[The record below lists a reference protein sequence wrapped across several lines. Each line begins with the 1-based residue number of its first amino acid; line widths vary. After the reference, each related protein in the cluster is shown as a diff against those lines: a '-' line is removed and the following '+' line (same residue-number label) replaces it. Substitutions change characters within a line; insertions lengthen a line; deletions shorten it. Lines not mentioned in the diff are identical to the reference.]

1 MNILHINAGNEYGGG
16 MYHVVSLVKQLCQRG
31 VNSQLVVFEDGP
43 VAQHAREQDVPV
55 QVLPQRFRY
64 DWQLKKDLS
73 DFLATEKIDIVHAH
87 GPRAVVYA
95 AAVKRAQPHI
105 HYIATVHSDPLVDF
119 KGKGLLGL
127 FFKQLYLRRIKQM
140 DHVITVSASIQ
151 QVLQQQG
158 MLGNQLSVIRSGIA
172 YPSDYPDY
180 PKADKKQDRLH
191 FIAVGRLE
199 PVKQYDLLL
208 EAFHQMQADHWQLT
222 IVGDGSERD
231 NLVQKVHVLGLG
243 QQVHFTGW
251 VSQEAV
257 GDYLDQADVF
267 VLSSR
272 SEGFPLVVLE
282 AVRAGLPVIGTDVGD
297 MRVFYTDETAPFLL
311 PEMVPHQYAR
321 ALDVMYSE
329 WQQGQLDAL
338 SRLFFWQGAQ
348 FSVDQQLDKTIQ
360 LYKMMMQEDKS

>member
-1 MNILHINAGNEYGGG
+1 MNVLHINAGNEYGGG
-16 MYHVVSLVKQLCQRG
+16 MYHVVALVKQLCQRG
-31 VNSQLVVFEDGP
+31 VESQLVVFEDGP

-64 DWQLKKDLS
+64 DWQLKKDLG

-95 AAVKRAQPHI
+95 AAVKKDQPNI

-151 QVLQQQG
+151 QVLEQQG
-158 MLGNQLSVIRSGIA
+158 VPLNQLSVIRSGIA
-172 YPSDYPDY
+172 YPSNYPR
-180 PKADKKQDRLH
+180 ADKKQDTLH
-191 FIAVGRLE
+191 FVAVGRLE

-231 NLVQKVHVLGLG
+231 NLVQKVHKLGLN

-251 VSQEAV
+251 VNQEAV

-297 MRVFYTDETAPFLL
+297 MRVFYTAETEVFLL

-329 WQQGQLDAL
+329 WAQGQLATL
-338 SRLFFWQGAQ
+338 SRCFFRQGAQ

>member
-1 MNILHINAGNEYGGG
+1 MNVLHINAGNEYGGG
-16 MYHVVSLVKQLCQRG
+16 MYHVVALVKQLCQRG
-31 VNSQLVVFEDGP
+31 VESQLVVFEDGP
-43 VAQHAREQDVPV
+43 VAQHAREQGVPV

-64 DWQLKKDLS
+64 DWQLKKDLG

-95 AAVKRAQPHI
+95 AAVKKDLPNI

-151 QVLQQQG
+151 QVLEQQG
-158 MLGNQLSVIRSGIA
+158 IPLNQLSVIRSGIA
-172 YPSDYPDY
+172 YPSDYPR
-180 PKADKKQDRLH
+180 ADKKQDTLH
-191 FIAVGRLE
+191 FVAVGRLE

-208 EAFHQMQADHWQLT
+208 EAFHQMQAGRWRLT

-231 NLVQKVHVLGLG
+231 NLVQKVHVLGLS

-297 MRVFYTDETAPFLL
+297 VCVFYTDETAPFLL
-311 PEMVPHQYAR
+311 PEMIPYQYAR
-321 ALDVMYSE
+321 VLDVMYSE
-329 WQQGQLDAL
+329 WAQGQLDAL

-348 FSVDQQLDKTIQ
+348 FSVDRQLDKTIQ
-360 LYKMMMQEDKS
+360 LYKMMQEDKS

>member
-95 AAVKRAQPHI
+95 AAVKRVQPHI

-127 FFKQLYLRRIKQM
+127 FFKRLYLRRIKQM

-151 QVLQQQG
+151 QVLEQQG
-158 MLGNQLSVIRSGIA
+158 VPLNQLSVIRSGIA
-172 YPSDYPDY
+172 YPSDYPRVDN
-180 PKADKKQDRLH
+180 KQDTLH
-191 FIAVGRLE
+191 FVAVGRLE
-199 PVKQYDLLL
+199 PVKQYDKLLD
-208 EAFHQMQADHWQLT
+208 AFRQMQAGRWRLT

-231 NLVQKVHVLGLG
+231 NLVQQVDEWGLS
-243 QQVHFTGW
+243 QQVYFTGW
-251 VSQEAV
+251 VNQEAV

-297 MRVFYTDETAPFLL
+297 MRVFYTAETEVFLL
-311 PEMVPHQYAR
+311 PEMVTHQYAR

-329 WQQGQLDAL
+329 WEQGQLDAL

>member
-16 MYHVVSLVKQLCQRG
+16 MYHVVALVKQLCQRG
-31 VNSQLVVFEDGP
+31 VESQLVVFEDGP

-64 DWQLKKDLS
+64 DWQLKKDLG

-95 AAVKRAQPHI
+95 AAVKKDQPNI

-172 YPSDYPDY
+172 YPSDYPEY

-191 FIAVGRLE
+191 FIAIGRLE

-208 EAFHQMQADHWQLT
+208 EAFHQMQADRWQLT

-231 NLVQKVHVLGLG
+231 NLVQQVNEWGLS

-251 VSQEAV
+251 VNQEAV

-267 VLSSR
+267 VLSSQ

-321 ALDVMYSE
+321 ALDLMYSE

-348 FSVDQQLDKTIQ
+348 FSVEQQLDKTIQ